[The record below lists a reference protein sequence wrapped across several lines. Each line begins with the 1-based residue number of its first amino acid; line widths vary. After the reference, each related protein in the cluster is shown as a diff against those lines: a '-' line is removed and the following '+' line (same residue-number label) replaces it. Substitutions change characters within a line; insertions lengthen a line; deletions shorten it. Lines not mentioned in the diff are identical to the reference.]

1 MKDQEYFADYGYQ
14 FHQFHNA
21 PRWYRRLF
29 RKYAKENSNLN
40 SIHAQNI
47 LSQLKALNNAE
58 KNEENYLIDTSDTA
72 L

>member
-1 MKDQEYFADYGYQ
+1 MKDQEYFADYGY
-14 FHQFHNA
+14 QFHNA

-40 SIHAQNI
+40 SIHA

-58 KNEENYLIDTSDTA
+58 KNEANYLTDTSDTA

>member
-14 FHQFHNA
+14 FHNG
-21 PRWYRRLF
+21 PRWHRRLF
-29 RKYAKENSNLN
+29 RQYAKENSNLN

-47 LSQLKALNNAE
+47 LSQLKALNDAE
-58 KNEENYLIDTSDTA
+58 KNEANYLTDTSDTA